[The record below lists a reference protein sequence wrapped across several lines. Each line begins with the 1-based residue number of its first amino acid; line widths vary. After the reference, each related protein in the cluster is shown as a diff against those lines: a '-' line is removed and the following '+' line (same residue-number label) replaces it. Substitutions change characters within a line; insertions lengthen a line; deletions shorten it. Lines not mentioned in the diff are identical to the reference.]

1 LGGLSGAMTG
11 ALGVGAPPVIL
22 YLLSGPDPI
31 ATTRANL
38 TFFLVGISIA
48 ALVMLWWRGVLDLRS
63 VLIALGCVPGYL
75 IGLFGGTKLFSRF
88 NDARFRQFTL
98 LLLVTVSTGIL
109 LA

>member
-1 LGGLSGAMTG
+1 
-11 ALGVGAPPVIL
+11 VIL

-48 ALVMLWWRGVLDLRS
+48 TLVMLWTQDVLDWNS
-63 VLIALGCVPGYL
+63 ALVALAFTPGYYV
-75 IGLFGGTKLFSRF
+75 GLFAGTRLFSRF
-88 NDARFRQFTL
+88 NDVRFRQFTL